1 MPRDIAPAITAAAVL
16 FCACG
21 RAYDSTGLPR
31 TEIEALASAAF
42 EEGDWRESQML
53 YTELLFSYP
62 GASDT
67 DLYLWRMALS
77 AFQQREWADAE
88 FNLRRITS
96 DFPRSSLADDAQL
109 QLALVFWEQRR
120 DYRRDQSPVLDAVNE
135 LDTFDGLFPG
145 SVLAPEARSLRDS
158 CHANLARRALFV
170 GQFYARRGLFD
181 AAILYYRNAL
191 DSYGGL
197 GCRADILISMGDAYL
212 RSGNGFAARTSYQRA
227 IDECDLDAERME
239 RALEGLDRASSR

>member
-1 MPRDIAPAITAAAVL
+1 MRRHIAQVIATAVL

-21 RAYDSTGLPR
+21 RAYDSAGLPR
-31 TEIEALASAAF
+31 TEAEALASAAF
-42 EEGDWRESQML
+42 EAGNWRESQML
-53 YTELLFSYP
+53 YTELLFNYP

-67 DLYLWRMALS
+67 DLYLWRLALS

-88 FNLRRITS
+88 FNLRRITG

-109 QLALVFWEQRR
+109 QLARVFWEQRR
-120 DYRRDQSPVLDAVNE
+120 DYRRDQSPVLEAVNE
-135 LDTFDGLFPG
+135 LDLFDDMYPG
-145 SVLAPEARSLRDS
+145 SALAQEARSLRDS
-158 CHANLARRALFV
+158 CYADLADRALFV

-181 AAILYYRNAL
+181 AALLYYRTAM

-197 GCRADILISMGDAYL
+197 GCMADILISMGDAYL
-212 RSGNGFAARTSYQRA
+212 GSGNGFAARTFYQRA
-227 IDECDLDAERME
+227 IDECDLDPERME